1 MLESL
6 ITNSHSWMENIDR
19 EVEIPQGALM
29 RRARFATKACL
40 QSWRI
45 PIAREIAK
53 DRILILLLSQGPNII
68 GF

>member
-6 ITNSHSWMENIDR
+6 VANSHSWMENIDR
-19 EVEIPQGALM
+19 EVDNAHGALM

-53 DRILILLLSQGPNII
+53 DRILILLLFI
-68 GF
+68 GS